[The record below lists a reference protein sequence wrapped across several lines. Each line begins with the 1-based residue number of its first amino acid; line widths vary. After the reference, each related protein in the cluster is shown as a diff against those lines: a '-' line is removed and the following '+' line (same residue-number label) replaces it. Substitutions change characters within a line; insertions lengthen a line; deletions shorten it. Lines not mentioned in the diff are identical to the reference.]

1 MKGSIEGSF
10 EGSKEQKCFITFP
23 FPYQNGTLHLGHGYT
38 LSKADFFARFKQA
51 HGINVLFPFGFHLT
65 GTPIAA
71 CANKLKESLQKYDL
85 KTVDIDNLD
94 KKDQIKILYNM
105 GISREE
111 IPKFIDPY
119 YWGIY
124 FPEKAKEDL
133 KLFNLSAD
141 FTRSFIT
148 TDVNPQFDSFV
159 KWQFNQLNKKGY
171 LFHGK
176 KPIIYSPK
184 DEQACAAHDR
194 SVGENVK
201 IAEFNV
207 IIAGEYVLTDI
218 VLVETI
224 KCVLVYPDDK
234 FQKVKYQGKIMIARD
249 EFFRNLQY
257 QTEDKIEIMEEFYG
271 NQLIG
276 KTITIDDYDFVIQS
290 SKVSNHASGI
300 KLISTIKDVINPGR
314 FNVQFKYYEPADLVI
329 SRSGDRCVVSI
340 TDQWFIDYS
349 KPDLKAIVNDYIK
362 NELNTFSE
370 EVKNKLLAG
379 SNWIEM
385 WPCSRSFGLGTKLL
399 DTEYLIDSL
408 SDSTIYM
415 AYYTVAH
422 LINQVPVTLLND
434 DFWNYIFLNGAFN
447 PMHEKYHEIIDKM
460 KSEFTYW
467 YPVDLRVSG
476 KDLVENHLIM
486 ALYNHVMIWGK
497 EMLPKNYY
505 VNGYLM
511 LNKLKMSKS
520 EGIFMTLSDAIK
532 KFGSNATRFM
542 LAEAGSGIEDA
553 NFDEKGAQS
562 AFNRLETE
570 KYWIYEVIDMMIK
583 NPSTVQSFWDDVFE
597 NSVKELVNHITKCYE
612 NMDYHEIIA
621 NGINMLLLARNDYRV
636 QYESNIVSF
645 NPKTMKFFLDNLL
658 ITLYPICP
666 TYVENIW
673 NYMEDSGIKTMKNWP
688 EQYNINRKLS
698 FHHNVIQ
705 NILGECRS
713 KIAEAHFR
721 KNDSYT
727 TLSIQCFES
736 YTPIEKELIKLIKQE
751 YQTKPWNSII
761 SQVFSTHSTEK
772 KELGGFMGHVKS
784 YIEKHSDVWFDH
796 VNDSNELIM
805 LIEYWIPKL
814 FSQFTVTVSR
824 RNDKINYKYSPEVPL
839 IAKNLI

>member
-1 MKGSIEGSF
+1 MDSSTK
-10 EGSKEQKCFITFP
+10 QKCFITFP
-23 FPYQNGTLHLGHGYT
+23 FPYQNGTLHLGHAYT
-38 LSKADFFARFKQA
+38 LSKADFFARFKEKQ
-51 HGINVLFPFGFHLT
+51 GVNVLFPFGFHLT

-85 KTVDIDNLD
+85 MTIDMNSLEN
-94 KKDQIKILYNM
+94 KDQIKILYNM
-105 GISREE
+105 GVSREE
-111 IPKFIDPY
+111 IPKFVDPY

-159 KWQFNQLNKKGY
+159 KWQFNQLNHKGY

-184 DEQACAAHDR
+184 DDQACAAHDR

-207 IIAGEYVLTDI
+207 LIAGEYVITD
-218 VLVETI
+218 LVMTETI
-224 KCVLVYPDDK
+224 KYVLVYPNDK
-234 FQKVKYQGKIMIARD
+234 FQRVKYQNRILIARD

-257 QTEDKIEIMEEFYG
+257 QSEDKIEILEEFYG

-276 KTITIDDYDFVIQS
+276 KTIDYDECEFVIQS

-300 KLISTIKDVINPGR
+300 KLISTIKDVIDPGS

-349 KPDLKAIVNDYIK
+349 KKDLKDTVNEYIK
-362 NELNTFSE
+362 NDINTFSD
-370 EVKNKLLAG
+370 EVKNKLMAG
-379 SNWIEM
+379 SNWIEL

-422 LINQVPVTLLND
+422 LINQVPITLLND
-434 DFWNYIFLNGAFN
+434 DFWNYIFLNGELN
-447 PMHEKYHEIIDKM
+447 QMHEKYRDVMDQM
-460 KSEFTYW
+460 KGEFTYW

-476 KDLVENHLIM
+476 KDLVENHLTM

-511 LNKLKMSKS
+511 LNQKKMSKS
-520 EGIFMTLSDAIK
+520 EGNFMTLREAVD
-532 KFGSNATRFM
+532 KFGSDATRFT
-542 LAEAGSGIEDA
+542 LAESGSGMEDA
-553 NFDEKGAQS
+553 NFNEKNAQT
-562 AFNRLETE
+562 AINRLETE
-570 KYWIYEVIDMMIK
+570 KKWIYEVLDRIIK
-583 NPSTVQSFWDDVFE
+583 SPHITPSFWDNVFE
-597 NSVKELVNHITKCYE
+597 NNIKELFNYGTKCYE
-612 NMDYHEIIA
+612 KMDYHEIIT
-621 NGINMLLLARNDYRV
+621 NGINMMLLARNDYRV
-636 QYESNIVSF
+636 QYESDIVSF
-645 NPKTMKFFLDNLL
+645 NPITMKLFIDNLL
-658 ITLYPICP
+658 MMLYPICP
-666 TYVENIW
+666 NYVDNIW
-673 NYMEDSGIKTMKNWP
+673 NHMENIGMNTMKIWP
-688 EQYNINRKLS
+688 EQYNIDRKLS
-698 FHHNVIQ
+698 FYHNILQ
-705 NILGECRS
+705 NIIGECR
-713 KIAEAHFR
+713 KIVEAYFR
-721 KNDSYT
+721 KNNSYPS
-727 TLSIQCFES
+727 LIVQCFET
-736 YTPIEKELIKLIKQE
+736 YTQKEKELIDKIKQE
-751 YQTKPWNSII
+751 YQNKPWQSIVSHI
-761 SQVFSTHSTEK
+761 FAKYPTEK
-772 KELGGFMGHVKS
+772 KELGGFLGHVKS
-784 YIEKHSDVWFDH
+784 CVEKYGDVWYDH
-796 VNDSNELIM
+796 VNDSNKLIS

-814 FSQFTVTVSR
+814 FSQFAVTVNR
-824 RNDKINYKYSPEVPL
+824 RNDKINYKHSPEAPL
-839 IAKNLI
+839 ITKNLI

>member
-1 MKGSIEGSF
+1 MSMNS
-10 EGSKEQKCFITFP
+10 SKEQKCFITFP

-38 LSKADFFARFKQA
+38 LSKADFFARFKQKQ
-51 HGINVLFPFGFHLT
+51 GINVLFPFGFHLT

-71 CANKLKESLQKYDL
+71 CANKLKESLQKYDI
-85 KTVDIDNLD
+85 KTIDMDSLD
-94 KKDQIKILYNM
+94 KKDQIKILHSM
-105 GISREE
+105 GISRDE

-133 KLFNLSAD
+133 KLFNLNAD

-159 KWQFNQLNKKGY
+159 KWQFNQLYKKGY

-184 DEQACAAHDR
+184 DNQACAAHDR

-207 IIAGEYVLTDI
+207 IMAGEYILTDI
-218 VLVETI
+218 VLIETI

-234 FQKVKYQGKIMIARD
+234 FQKVKYQGKIMIALD
-249 EFFRNLQY
+249 EFFRNLKY
-257 QTEDKIEIMEEFYG
+257 QTDDKIEILEEFYG

-290 SKVSNHASGI
+290 SKVSNCASGI
-300 KLISTIKDVINPGR
+300 KLISTIKDVINPGS
-314 FNVQFKYYEPADLVI
+314 FDVQFKYYEPADLVI

-349 KPDLKAIVNDYIK
+349 KPELKSTVNDYIR
-362 NELNTFSE
+362 NELNTFSD

-399 DTEYLIDSL
+399 DTIYLIDSL

-422 LINQVPVTLLND
+422 LINQVPIEVVND
-434 DFWNYIFLNGAFN
+434 DFWNYIFLNCEIT
-447 PMHEKYHEIIDKM
+447 PMHKNYSEIMDQM
-460 KSEFTYW
+460 KQEFTYW
-467 YPVDLRVSG
+467 YPVDIRVSG
-476 KDLVENHLIM
+476 KDLVENHLTM
-486 ALYNHVMIWGK
+486 ALYNHAMIWGK
-497 EMLPKNYY
+497 EMMPKNYY

-520 EGIFMTLSDAIK
+520 EGNFMTLREAID
-532 KFGSNATRFM
+532 KFGTNATRFT
-542 LAEAGSGIEDA
+542 LAESGSGMEDA
-553 NFDEKGAQS
+553 NFNEKNAQI
-562 AFNRLETE
+562 AINRLETE
-570 KYWIYEVIDMMIK
+570 KRWIYEIIDQIVAT
-583 NPSTVQSFWDDVFE
+583 PLTEQSFWDDVFE
-597 NSVKELVNHITKCYE
+597 NNIKELVNYVTKCYDK
-612 NMDYHEIIA
+612 MDYHEIIT
-621 NGINMLLLARNDYRV
+621 NGINTMLLTRNDYRV
-636 QYESNIVSF
+636 QYESNIVLF
-645 NPKTMKFFLDNLL
+645 NPKTMKFFIDNLL
-658 ITLYPICP
+658 MMLYPICP
-666 TYVENIW
+666 NYVENIW
-673 NYMEDSGIKTMKNWP
+673 DHMENSEIKTMKIWP
-688 EQYNINRKLS
+688 EQYEINKKLS

-705 NILGECRS
+705 NILGDCR
-713 KIAEAHFR
+713 KNAEAHFR
-721 KNDSYT
+721 KNNSYPSLT
-727 TLSIQCFES
+727 VQCFES
-736 YTPIEKELIKLIKQE
+736 YTTTEKELIKQIKQE
-751 YQTKPWNSII
+751 YQNKPWQAIV
-761 SQVFSTHSTEK
+761 SQIFSTHPSVK

-784 YIEKHSDVWFDH
+784 YVEKYNDIWYNH
-796 VNDSNELIM
+796 VNDSNELIS

-839 IAKNLI
+839 VAKNLI